1 MFTTLRLIT
10 EFLLGRKYYA
20 NIVGTRGTTKT
31 ELSSYIFTNKED
43 AREHARSLY
52 TNRSYNHIETITF
65 RSYRTYGE
73 PDPTLSRR

>member
-52 TNRSYNHIETITF
+52 ANRSYSYVETITF

-73 PDPTLSRR
+73 PAPTLSRR